1 MHFME
6 DEMARARARKARENG
21 PRSLRAVLEELAE
34 RVSALPEAS
43 RERIR
48 GPLEEALSLVRGPT
62 HIKDARIE
70 RALAVMRE
78 RLAEDLDL
86 AALAR
91 IAGLSR
97 AAFARRFVEAVGEP
111 PQRHRTRQRI
121 AEASR
126 LLTETDAT
134 LMEIALAVGYANEF
148 ALGRAFKREL
158 GVPPGVFRKQRAGH
172 TAPVLRLAA

>member
-1 MHFME
+1 ME
-6 DEMARARARKARENG
+6 DEIARARALWAGKAA

-43 RERIR
+43 RERLR
-48 GPLEEALSLVRGPT
+48 GPLEEALSLVKARPPAQ
-62 HIKDARIE
+62 DARIE
-70 RALAVMRE
+70 RALAAMRA
-78 RLAEDLDL
+78 RLTEDLGL
-86 AALAR
+86 HELAR

-97 AAFARRFVEAVGEP
+97 AAFVRRFVAAVGEP

-121 AEASR
+121 DEAAR

-158 GVPPGVFRKQRAGH
+158 GVPPGVFRKRGGH
-172 TAPVLRLAA
+172 AVTMLRLAA